1 MLRYVTISKFAIESG
16 YSEDAIRTKIRDGIW
31 PEDQVWKKAPD
42 GRVLI
47 STEGYDQWVET
58 GGVLKLHRKVAS
70 KSASCIGASGAG
82 KGSLSSP
89 RPLT

>member
-1 MLRYVTISKFAIESG
+1 MLRYVTISKFATESG

-31 PEDQVWKKAPD
+31 PENKVWKKAPD

-47 STEGYDQWVET
+47 STEGYDEWVEA
-58 GGVLKLHRKVAS
+58 GGVLKLRRKAAS
-70 KSASCIGASGAG
+70 KSASCTRASAVG

-89 RPLT
+89 APLI

>member
-1 MLRYVTISKFAIESG
+1 MLRYVTISKFSAESG

-31 PEDQVWKKAPD
+31 REGREWKKAPD
-42 GRVLI
+42 GRILI
-47 STEGYDQWVET
+47 NKEGYDQWVET
-58 GGVLKLHRKVAS
+58 GGVLKLHQKAAS
-70 KSASCIGASGAG
+70 RSASCTGASAAG

>member
-1 MLRYVTISKFAIESG
+1 MLRYVTISKFAMESG

-31 PEDQVWKKAPD
+31 PEDKVWKKAPD

-58 GGVLKLHRKVAS
+58 GGVLKLRRKAAS
-70 KSASCIGASGAG
+70 KSVSCIGVSAVG
-82 KGSLSSP
+82 KGSSSSP

>member
-1 MLRYVTISKFAIESG
+1 MLRYVTISKFATESG

-31 PEDQVWKKAPD
+31 PENKIWKKAPD

-58 GGVLKLHRKVAS
+58 GGVLKLRRKAAS
-70 KSASCIGASGAG
+70 KSALCIRVSAVG
-82 KGSLSSP
+82 KGSPSSP
-89 RPLT
+89 PPLI

>member
-1 MLRYVTISKFAIESG
+1 MLRYVTIPKFAEQSG

-31 PEDQVWKKAPD
+31 MEGKIWMKAPD
-42 GRVLI
+42 NRVLI
-47 STEGYDQWVET
+47 DTEGYQEWVET
-58 GGVLKLHRKVAS
+58 GGVLKLRRRPAS
-70 KSASCIGASGAG
+70 KSASCIVERVAG